1 MVRWLNRVLQACGER
16 IFVTIS
22 HLSIFLTHLS
32 NIHVADGEKVMTGTS
47 CSHLF
52 HYECAMQW
60 LCKKHHYHCPYC
72 RKDMLTNSEL
82 RKAAEHVLGVERM
95 EELAQHSILAS
106 AMFPPD
112 TLERAESRST
122 SATPA
127 PTPVNS

>member
-22 HLSIFLTHLS
+22 HLSILLTHLS

-72 RKDMLTNSEL
+72 RKDMLTVSEL
-82 RKAAEHVLGVERM
+82 RKAAENVLGGERIC
-95 EELAQHSILAS
+95 ELAQHSQSAS
-106 AMFPPD
+106 RMFSSETIEGAD
-112 TLERAESRST
+112 SRST
-122 SATPA
+122 DATPGSATQR
-127 PTPVNS
+127 S